1 MEGRADGPGMR
12 TSRTRSVQRDS
23 LLYRYGAQ
31 YARMMEQSR
40 AEQALMAAKEQAE
53 RAAAQAHAAMLEA
66 QAADRAKS
74 EFLAHMSHELR
85 TPLNAI
91 IGFSDM
97 IQKDLL
103 GLGGGEGGR
112 AGTRYEE
119 YARHIN
125 ESGNHLL
132 RLINDILDLARIQA
146 GKFQLQEGVFDLAA
160 AARGC
165 MAVVEPLARKAEVA
179 ATCAVPEG
187 RLYVFADERKI
198 RQSIINLLSNAVKF
212 TPAGGSMTLSIRAEP
227 GQPITVAVSDTGIG
241 IAAKDIG
248 RALAPF
254 QQIDSAFSR
263 KYEGSGLGLAIT
275 KALIELHGGT
285 LTIDSEVGAGTT
297 VTLTLPPERAAC
309 GSSAELQSA

>member
-1 MEGRADGPGMR
+1 MGMR
-12 TSRTRSVQRDS
+12 SHRNRPCQRDS
-23 LLYRYGAQ
+23 LLYRYGSQ
-31 YARMMEQSR
+31 FARLMEQSR
-40 AEQALMAAKEQAE
+40 AEQALLAAKEQAE
-53 RAAAQAHAAMLEA
+53 HAAEQAHAAMLEA

-103 GLGGGEGGR
+103 GLGG
-112 AGTRYEE
+112 AGPKYEE

-146 GKFQLQEGVFDLAA
+146 GKFRLQESVFDLAA
-160 AARGC
+160 AARAC
-165 MAVVEPLARKAEVA
+165 MAVVEPLARQAEVA
-179 ATCAVPEG
+179 TRAVLPEG
-187 RLYVFADERKI
+187 RVYAYADERKI

-212 TPAGGSMTLSIRAEP
+212 TPSGGRLTLTVKSEP
-227 GQPITVAVSDTGIG
+227 GLPIEIAVADTGIG

-275 KALIELHGGT
+275 KALIELHGGA
-285 LTIDSEVGAGTT
+285 LRIDSEVGAGTT
-297 VTLTLPPERAAC
+297 VILTLPPERAAD
-309 GSSAELQSA
+309 AVPVELQTAQA

>member
-1 MEGRADGPGMR
+1 MR
-12 TSRTRSVQRDS
+12 SHRNKSCPRDS

-31 YARMMEQSR
+31 YARLMEQSR

-53 RAAAQAHAAMLEA
+53 HAAEQAHAAMLEA

-103 GLGGGEGGR
+103 GLGG
-112 AGTRYEE
+112 AGPKYEE

-146 GKFQLQEGVFDLAA
+146 GKFTLQEGVFDLAA
-160 AARGC
+160 AARAC
-165 MAVVEPLARKAEVA
+165 MSVIEPIARKAEVSA
-179 ATCAVPEG
+179 SGVLPEG
-187 RLYVFADERKI
+187 RIYLYADERKI
-198 RQSIINLLSNAVKF
+198 RQSMINLLSNGVKF
-212 TPAGGSMTLSIRAEP
+212 TPPGGRLTLTLTALPHLPLE
-227 GQPITVAVSDTGIG
+227 ITVADTGIG
-241 IAAKDIG
+241 IAAKDLS

-275 KALIELHGGT
+275 KALVELHGGV
-285 LTIDSEVGAGTT
+285 LRLESAVGVGTT
-297 VTLTLPPERAAC
+297 VTLTLPPERAA
-309 GSSAELQSA
+309 SASPAELQSA

>member
-1 MEGRADGPGMR
+1 MPGHR
-12 TSRTRSVQRDS
+12 GKSSARDS

-31 YARMMEQSR
+31 FARHMEQSQ
-40 AEQALMAAKEQAE
+40 AELALTAAKEQAE
-53 RAAAQAHAAMLEA
+53 RAAEQAHAAMLEA

-97 IQKDLL
+97 IQQDLL
-103 GLGGGEGGR
+103 GLGG
-112 AGTRYEE
+112 AGPKYEE
-119 YARHIN
+119 YARLIN

-146 GKFQLQEGVFDLAA
+146 GKFKLQENVFDLAEV
-160 AARGC
+160 ARAC
-165 MAVVEPLARKAEVA
+165 LAVIEPLARQAEVSTESNLPA
-179 ATCAVPEG
+179 G
-187 RLYVFADERKI
+187 GLYIFADERKL
-198 RQSIINLLSNAVKF
+198 RQSMINLLSNAVKF
-212 TPAGGSMTLSIRAEP
+212 TPAGGRATLTVRAQE
-227 GQPITVAVSDTGIG
+227 GGPIEIAVSDTGIG
-241 IAAKDIG
+241 IEAKDLG

-263 KYEGSGLGLAIT
+263 KYQGSGLGLAIT

-285 LTIDSEVGAGTT
+285 LSIESQPGSGTT
-297 VTLTLPPERAAC
+297 VTLVLSPERLARA
-309 GSSAELQSA
+309 SIPELVESA